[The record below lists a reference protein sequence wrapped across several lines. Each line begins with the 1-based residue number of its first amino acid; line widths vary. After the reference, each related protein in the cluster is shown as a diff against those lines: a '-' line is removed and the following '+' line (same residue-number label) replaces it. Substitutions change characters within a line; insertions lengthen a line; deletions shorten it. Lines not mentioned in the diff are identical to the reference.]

1 MVELGAVKA
10 VLPVWRQLMLGVLAG
25 VCVSLGAFLALS
37 ISGNNPALSANHPGL
52 YRLLFGAFGCVRPA
66 VCEYSTRPLFICCC
80 MWPLACVSKR
90 TDRCATH
97 RGSLAGG

>member
-52 YRLLFGAFGCVRPA
+52 YRLLFGAFGCVGP
-66 VCEYSTRPLFICCC
+66 VHE
-80 MWPLACVSKR
+80 R
-90 TDRCATH
+90 TCNSAILHLLLRVASGVHKQEC
-97 RGSLAGG
+97 